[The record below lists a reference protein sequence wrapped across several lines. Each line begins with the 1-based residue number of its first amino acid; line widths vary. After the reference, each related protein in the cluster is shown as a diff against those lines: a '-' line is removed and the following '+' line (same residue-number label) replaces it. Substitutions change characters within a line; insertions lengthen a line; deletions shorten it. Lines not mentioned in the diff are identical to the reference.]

1 VQFDLSLD
9 LPDPLYNELIEAAL
23 ECRVSPKIFAS
34 QAVEACLAGRRLESS
49 VTPAPHGARIRM
61 PEVGEL

>member
-34 QAVEACLAGRRLESS
+34 QAVEACLAGRRLESG
-49 VTPAPHGARIRM
+49 VTPAPHGARIRTRDID
-61 PEVGEL
+61 G